1 MKYLEPFYLFTK
13 IHGLRL
19 TKHTDELQKT
29 GMVEIIKI
37 NDSDIKVDTP
47 PHDIANII
55 FTELRNRGYGKF
67 FGVIEAEKNIVTR
80 QYLIAYHVM
89 VKDLLFKQFKL

>member
-1 MKYLEPFYLFTK
+1 MKHLEPFYLFTK

-19 TKHTDELQKT
+19 TEHTDELQKT

-37 NDSDIKVDTP
+37 NDSDIRIDTP

-55 FTELRNRGYGKF
+55 FTELRNRGYSKF
-67 FGVIEAEKNIVTR
+67 FGIIEAEKNIVTR
-80 QYLIAYHVM
+80 QYMVAYQVM
-89 VKDLLFKQFKL
+89 VKDLLFKQFIL

>member
-1 MKYLEPFYLFTK
+1 MTYLEPFYLFTK

-19 TKHTDELQKT
+19 TKNTNELQKT
-29 GMVEIIKI
+29 GMVEVIRI

-47 PHDIANII
+47 PHDIADII

-67 FGVIEAEKNIVTR
+67 FGVIDAEKNIVTR
-80 QYLIAYHVM
+80 QYMIAYQVM
-89 VKDLLFKQFKL
+89 TKDLLFKQFTL